1 MGVQIGSDVLVG
13 SNKNTYY
20 YDTMTYDTKLKTK
33 YKAEGTAGSELGI
46 IHKLGD
52 DGSYIESF
60 KQVPASPT
68 EGQFTYSSSTGEI
81 TFGGEGTPTKGD
93 RYVAGYN
100 INTGDSAQTIPV
112 SAAGQP
118 GTAIVTCMGL
128 VRDVETSEY
137 YQCQIS
143 GLAQISGSWGWDL
156 AADGEPASQTLD
168 IEFVKKY
175 SAKNLYDIII
185 WNEEDAQTIA

>member
-1 MGVQIGSDVLVG
+1 MGVQIGSDVVVG
-13 SNKNTYY
+13 SNKDTYY
-20 YDTMTYDTKLKTK
+20 YDTMTYDTELKTK
-33 YKAEGTAGSELGI
+33 YKAEGTAGLELGI

-52 DGSYIESF
+52 DGSYTESF
-60 KQVPASPT
+60 KQVSASPT
-68 EGQFTYSSSTGEI
+68 EGQFTYSSSTGII

-100 INTGDSAQTIPV
+100 IDTGDSAQTIPV

-118 GTAIVTCMGL
+118 DTAIVTCMGL
-128 VRDVETSEY
+128 VKDVETGEF

-143 GLAQISGSWGWDL
+143 GLAQISGAWAWDL

-175 SAKNLYDIII
+175 SAKNLYNIII
-185 WNEEDAQTIA
+185 WNEEDVQTIA

>member
-1 MGVQIGSDVLVG
+1 MGVQIGSDVIVG

-52 DGSYIESF
+52 DGAYIESF
-60 KQVPASPT
+60 KQVSSSPT
-68 EGQFTYSSSTGEI
+68 DCQF
-81 TFGGEGTPTKGD
+81 